1 MVKKEV
7 GAIFAALLL
16 VATLGAGVASA
27 SGVVIGG
34 GYNDSSVDISRSVF
48 SDFFTTDLWNDSFW
62 VSVAEEEVEAV
73 KKARDARDV
82 NETAEAVKKARDA
95 REVNDTGEAVEKAR
109 DARAANETVEESP
122 SLWLPGDKTPWP
134 AGYWDVDPNYQTPW
148 PAGYWDVDPNYQS
161 DFAWYD
167 PGYGAVNWTIP

>member
-1 MVKKEV
+1 MLKKEV

-27 SGVVIGG
+27 SGVVLGG
-34 GYNDSSVDISRSVF
+34 GYNDTGVDTSSIIF
-48 SDFFTTDLWNDSFW
+48 SDFFTTDLWNGSFW
-62 VSVAEEEVEAV
+62 DSVAEV
-73 KKARDARDV
+73 
-82 NETAEAVKKARDA
+82 EAVKKARDA
-95 REVNDTGEAVEKAR
+95 REVNDTAEAVEKAR

>member
-7 GAIFAALLL
+7 GAIIVALLF

-27 SGVVIGG
+27 KGVVVGG
-34 GYNDSSVDISRSVF
+34 GYNGTSVDTSRSTF
-48 SDFFTTDLWNDSFW
+48 SDFFTTDLWNGSFW
-62 VSVAEEEVEAV
+62 DSVAEKEVEAV
-73 KKARDARDV
+73 KNARA
-82 NETAEAVKKARDA
+82 A
-95 REVNDTGEAVEKAR
+95 REVNDTAEAVEKAR
-109 DARAANETVEESP
+109 EARAARAANETVEESP
-122 SLWLPGDKTPWP
+122 SLWLPGDKTSWP
-134 AGYWDVDPNYQTPW
+134 AGYWDVDPNYQTHW

>member
-1 MVKKEV
+1 MLKKEV

-27 SGVVIGG
+27 EGVVLGG
-34 GYNDSSVDISRSVF
+34 GYNDTSVDTSSIIF
-48 SDFFTTDLWNDSFW
+48 SEFFTTDLWNGSFW
-62 VSVAEEEVEAV
+62 DSVAEGEV
-73 KKARDARDV
+73 
-82 NETAEAVKKARDA
+82 EAVKKARDA
-95 REVNDTGEAVEKAR
+95 REVNETAEAVEKAR
-109 DARAANETVEESP
+109 DTRAMNETAEESP

-134 AGYWDVDPNYQTPW
+134 VGYWDVDPNYQTHW

>member
-1 MVKKEV
+1 MLKKEV

-27 SGVVIGG
+27 EGVIIGG
-34 GYNDSSVDISRSVF
+34 EYNDTGVDTSSFIF
-48 SDFFTTDLWNDSFW
+48 SEFFTTDLWNGSFW
-62 VSVAEEEVEAV
+62 DYVAEGEAEAV
-73 KKARDARDV
+73 KEARDARDM
-82 NETAEAVKKARDA
+82 NETAEAVEEA
-95 REVNDTGEAVEKAR
+95 REV
-109 DARAANETVEESP
+109 RAGNETAEESP

>member
-1 MVKKEV
+1 MLKKEV
-7 GAIFAALLL
+7 GAILVALLL

-34 GYNDSSVDISRSVF
+34 GYNDSSVDISRSIF
-48 SDFFTTDLWNDSFW
+48 SDFFTTDLWNGSFW
-62 VSVAEEEVEAV
+62 DSAAGEEV
-73 KKARDARDV
+73 
-82 NETAEAVKKARDA
+82 EAVKKARDA
-95 REVNDTGEAVEKAR
+95 REVNDTAEAVEKAR

-122 SLWLPGDKTPWP
+122 SLWLPGDKTS
-134 AGYWDVDPNYQTPW
+134 W

>member
-7 GAIFAALLL
+7 GAIIVALLL
-16 VATLGAGVASA
+16 VATLGAGIASA
-27 SGVVIGG
+27 KGVVIGG
-34 GYNDSSVDISRSVF
+34 GYNDSSVDIGSSTF
-48 SDFFTTDLWNDSFW
+48 SELFTTDLWNGSFW
-62 VSVAEEEVEAV
+62 DSVAGEVEAV
-73 KKARDARDV
+73 KNARA
-82 NETAEAVKKARDA
+82 A
-95 REVNDTGEAVEKAR
+95 REVNDTAEAVEKAR
-109 DARAANETVEESP
+109 EVRAANETVEESP
-122 SLWLPGDKTPWP
+122 SLWLPGDKTSWP

>member
-1 MVKKEV
+1 MLKKEV

-27 SGVVIGG
+27 EAVIIGG
-34 GYNDSSVDISRSVF
+34 EYNDTGVDTSSFIF
-48 SDFFTTDLWNDSFW
+48 SEFFTTDLWNGSFW
-62 VSVAEEEVEAV
+62 DSVAEEEVEAV
-73 KKARDARDV
+73 KKARDAREV
-82 NETAEAVKKARDA
+82 NETAEA
-95 REVNDTGEAVEKAR
+95 
-109 DARAANETVEESP
+109 EEP
-122 SLWLPGDKTPWP
+122 YPFWLSGDKTS
-134 AGYWDVDPNYQTPW
+134 W

>member
-7 GAIFAALLL
+7 GAIIVALLF
-16 VATLGAGVASA
+16 VATLGAGVASP
-27 SGVVIGG
+27 SGVIIGG
-34 GYNDSSVDISRSVF
+34 GYNDSSVDIGSSTF
-48 SDFFTTDLWNDSFW
+48 SELFTTDLWNGSFW
-62 VSVAEEEVEAV
+62 DSVAEEVEAV
-73 KKARDARDV
+73 KNARA
-82 NETAEAVKKARDA
+82 A
-95 REVNDTGEAVEKAR
+95 REVNDTAEAVEKAR
-109 DARAANETVEESP
+109 EVRAANETVEESP
-122 SLWLPGDKTPWP
+122 SLWLPGDKTSWP